1 MEAEGR
7 SHTAYRAS
15 VRQRNLYRVLGV
27 MKILVQEEWK
37 ETEVQIYT
45 KQKDITH
52 FKLYTIS
59 ALAILINKSNIFM
72 MIWKGGML
80 SLLFPLL
87 ISFYQNYSFRPVW
100 KMMNRNIS
108 KT

>member
-1 MEAEGR
+1 MEAKGR
-7 SHTAYRAS
+7 SQTAYRAS

-27 MKILVQEEWK
+27 MKILVQREWK
-37 ETEVQIYT
+37 EKEVQIYT
-45 KQKDITH
+45 KQKGITH
-52 FKLYTIS
+52 FKLYAIS
-59 ALAILINKSNIFM
+59 ALAAFINKSNIFM
-72 MIWKGGML
+72 MIWKGGMF

-87 ISFYQNYSFRPVW
+87 ICFYQNYSFRPVW